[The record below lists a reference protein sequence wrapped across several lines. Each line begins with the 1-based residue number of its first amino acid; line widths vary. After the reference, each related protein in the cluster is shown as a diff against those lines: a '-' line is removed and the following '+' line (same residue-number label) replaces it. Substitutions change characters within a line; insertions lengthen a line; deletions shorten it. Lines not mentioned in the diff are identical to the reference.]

1 MVKMINLSEWGLRH
15 RSLTLYFMIVLVLFG
30 MLAYR
35 DLGQA
40 EDPEF
45 TIKLMAV
52 KTFWPGATALEVEK
66 QVTER
71 LEEKLQETP
80 WLDHLSSYS
89 KPGESMVFV
98 NLKDYT
104 PPDEVPNS
112 WYQVRKKIDDIRHT
126 FPAGVQGPFP
136 NDEFG
141 DTFGI
146 IYAFTGDGFSYAQL
160 RKYVDEV
167 RLKLLSVPDVAKV
180 ELMGVQEEKI
190 YIEIS
195 NVKLSKLGLQPI
207 QIFDTLNQQ
216 NYLTPAGDINTNS
229 DRIYIRVSRLESVEE
244 IRKVGIRSNGRL
256 FRLGDIASVYRTY
269 ADPPDFKMHYMG
281 EEVIGLSLSMA
292 KGGDILKL
300 GKLLEPIVQE
310 IQNNLPIGLDIH
322 TVANQPSVVENSV
335 SEFMSVLMDAV
346 IIVLVV
352 SFLSLGFRT
361 GLVVAFSI
369 PMVLAITF
377 LGMKLWGIDLQR
389 ISLGALIIALGLL
402 VDDAMISVEM
412 MSSKMEQG
420 MDRFNAAVFA
430 YTHTAFPM
438 LTGTLITLAGFLPV
452 FLAKSS
458 ASEYTGSIFIVVGLA
473 LMISWL
479 VAVLFVPF
487 MGYKLLPDFSEK
499 GRKKKTL
506 IGKGK
511 SSEEEVSTD
520 IYQKKFYCYF
530 RSVVTWCVNWRKTV
544 IVITLGLFLASIYS
558 FQFVENQFF
567 PDSNRNELI
576 VDLWLPQGSA
586 FQATEAYAKRFEKLL
601 EDEFFSSEESI
612 PDDGSSL
619 AKGSH
624 IINYVAYVGGGAPRF
639 YLPLDQELK
648 HNNLAQFVI
657 MTRNNESREIVR
669 ERLLEVFNEQFTDIR
684 GRVKRLENGPP
695 IGYPIQFRVSGRDRD
710 VLRKISQDVAIFM
723 RDNPNA
729 ANVNYNWN
737 ELSKVV
743 KLKIDQDKARVLGI
757 SSQELAVVINS
768 ILSGYSITRFR
779 DDDKLIEVLA
789 RAEKNERIGLGNLS
803 DVRIPTNNGTYVPL
817 SQLVSITYELEEGLI
832 WRRDL
837 LSTITVRADV
847 VGNVQA
853 AGVSLKIDKQLDS
866 IRERLPLDYKITLGG
881 IVEESAK
888 GEDSIVAVMPI
899 VVLVIFTLLMIQL
912 QSFQRTFIVLLTAP
926 LGIIGVSTALL
937 IFNAPYGFVANLGV
951 IALFGMI
958 MRNAVILVDQIER
971 DREEGAALKQAIIEA
986 SVRRMRPIALTAA
999 ASVLAMIPLS
1009 TSTFWGPMAMSIMG
1023 GLIVATLLTL
1033 LFLPALYS
1041 AWFRE

>member
-1 MVKMINLSEWGLRH
+1 MVKVVNLSEWGLRH
-15 RSLTLYFMIVLVLFG
+15 RSLTLYIMIVLVLFG

-35 DLGQA
+35 GLGQA
-40 EDPEF
+40 EDPDF
-45 TIKLMAV
+45 TIKMMAI
-52 KTFWPGATALEVEK
+52 KTFWPGATALEVER

-80 WLDHLSSYS
+80 WLDYLSSYS

-104 PPDEVPNS
+104 PPNEVPKS

-126 FPAGVQGPFP
+126 FPDGVQGPFP

-160 RKYVDEV
+160 REYVDEV

-180 ELMGVQEEKI
+180 DLLGVQEEKI

-229 DRIYIRVSRLESVEE
+229 DRIYIRVSRLESVDE
-244 IRKVGIRSNGRL
+244 IQKVGIRSNGRL

-269 ADPPDFKMHYMG
+269 ADPPDFKMHFMG

-292 KGGDILKL
+292 NGGDILKL

-310 IQNNLPIGLDIH
+310 IQSNLPIGLDIH
-322 TVANQPSVVENSV
+322 SVANQPAVVENSV
-335 SEFMSVLMDAV
+335 NEFMTVLMDAV

-420 MDRFNAAVFA
+420 MDRFNAAVYA

-438 LTGTLITLAGFLPV
+438 LTGTLITVAGFLPV

-473 LMISWL
+473 LMISWV

-487 MGYKLLPDFSEK
+487 MGYTLLPDFSAK
-499 GRKKKTL
+499 RRKKASHK
-506 IGKGK
+506 
-511 SSEEEVSTD
+511 EEKNHSDEIVSTE
-520 IYQKKFYCYF
+520 IYQKRFYRYF

-544 IVITLGLFLASIYS
+544 IFITLGLFLVSIYS
-558 FQFVENQFF
+558 FQFVDKQFF
-567 PDSNRNELI
+567 PSSNRNELM
-576 VDLWLPQGSA
+576 VDLWLPQGSS
-586 FQATEAYAKRFEKLL
+586 FDATEAYAKRFEAVL
-601 EDEFFSSEESI
+601 ENEFLSEDSFSAE
-612 PDDGSSL
+612 GSL
-619 AKGSH
+619 
-624 IINYVAYVGGGAPRF
+624 IINYVAYIGGGSPRF

-657 MTRNNESREIVR
+657 MTRDNESREIVR
-669 ERLLEVFNEQFTDIR
+669 KRLIEIFNEKFTDIR

-695 IGYPIQFRVSGRDRD
+695 IGYPIQFRVSGKDRD
-710 VLRKISQDVAIFM
+710 VIRKISQDVAIFM
-723 RDNPNA
+723 RENPNA
-729 ANVNYNWN
+729 DNVNYNWN

-743 KLKIDQDKARVLGI
+743 KLKIDQDKARILGI

-768 ILSGYSITRFR
+768 ILSGYSITQFR

-789 RAEKNERIGLGNLS
+789 RAEKNERLGLGNLS
-803 DVRIPTNNGTYVPL
+803 DVRIPTNNSTYVPL

-837 LSTITVRADV
+837 LPTITVRADV
-847 VGNVQA
+847 VGDVQA
-853 AGVSLKIDKQLDS
+853 ASVSLQIDKQLDS
-866 IRERLPLDYKITLGG
+866 LRERLPIDYKITLGG
-881 IVEESAK
+881 AVEESAK
-888 GEDSIVAVMPI
+888 GEESIVAVMPM
-899 VVLVIFTLLMIQL
+899 VVLSVFTLLMIQL
-912 QSFQRTFIVLLTAP
+912 QSFQRTIIVILTAP
-926 LGIIGVSTALL
+926 LGIIGVSAALL
-937 IFNAPYGFVANLGV
+937 LFNAPYGFVANLGV

-958 MRNAVILVDQIER
+958 MRNSVILVDQIER
-971 DREEGAALKQAIIEA
+971 DREEGADLKHAIIEA
-986 SVRRMRPIALTAA
+986 SVRRMRPIVLTAA

-1009 TSTFWGPMAMSIMG
+1009 TNTFWGPMAMSIMG

-1041 AWFRE
+1041 AWFRK

>member
-1 MVKMINLSEWGLRH
+1 MVKVVNLSEWGLRH
-15 RSLTLYFMIVLVLFG
+15 QSLTIYFMIVLVLFG

-40 EDPEF
+40 EDPDF
-45 TIKLMAV
+45 TIKLMAI
-52 KTFWPGATALEVEK
+52 KTIWPGATALEVER

-71 LEEKLQETP
+71 LEKKLQEIP
-80 WLDHLSSYS
+80 WLDYLSSYS

-98 NLKDYT
+98 NLKDFT
-104 PPDEVPNS
+104 PPNEVPNA

-126 FPAGVQGPFP
+126 FPVGVQGPFP

-160 RKYVDEV
+160 KDYVDEV
-167 RLKLLSVPDVAKV
+167 RLKLLSVQDVAKV
-180 ELMGVQEEKI
+180 DLLGVQKEKI

-195 NVKLSKLGLQPI
+195 TVKLAKLGLLPT

-216 NYLTPAGDINTNS
+216 NYLTPAGDVNTDS

-256 FRLGDIASVYRTY
+256 FRLGDIATVYRTY

-300 GKLLEPIVQE
+300 GESLEPIIQE
-310 IQNNLPIGLDIH
+310 IQSNLPIGIEIH
-322 TVANQPSVVENSV
+322 SVADQPEVVKNSV
-335 SEFMSVLMDAV
+335 SEFIKVLLEAV
-346 IIVLVV
+346 IIVLLV

-361 GLVVAFSI
+361 GLVVALSI

-420 MDRFNAAVFA
+420 MDRFKAAVYA

-438 LTGTLITLAGFLPV
+438 LTGTLITVAGFLPV

-473 LMISWL
+473 LMISWV

-487 MGYKLLPDFSEK
+487 LGYRLLPDHAKKMAEK
-499 GRKKKTL
+499 IKKQA
-506 IGKGK
+506 ID
-511 SSEEEVSTD
+511 EFQTD
-520 IYQKKFYCYF
+520 IYQGRFYRFF

-544 IVITLGLFLASIYS
+544 ILITLIVFSASIYS
-558 FQFVENQFF
+558 FQYVDKQFF
-567 PDSNRNELI
+567 PSSNRNELL

-586 FQATEAYAKRFEKLL
+586 FQATEAYAKRFEKEL
-601 EDEFFSSEESI
+601 
-612 PDDGSSL
+612 DGDKNIL
-619 AKGSH
+619 
-624 IINYVAYVGGGAPRF
+624 NYVVYIGGGSPRF

-657 MTRNNESREIVR
+657 MTRDNEAREIVK
-669 ERLLEVFNEQFTDIR
+669 ERLVQLFNEKFTNIR

-695 IGYPIQFRVSGRDRD
+695 VGYPIQFRVSGKDRD
-710 VLRKISQDVAIFM
+710 VLRSIAADVATFM
-723 RDNPNA
+723 RDHPNVD
-729 ANVNYNWN
+729 NVNFNWN

-768 ILSGYSITRFR
+768 ILSGYSITQFR
-779 DDDKLIEVLA
+779 DDDELIEVLA

-803 DVRIPTNNGTYVPL
+803 DIDIPTNNGTYVPL
-817 SQLVSITYELEEGLI
+817 SQLATISYELEEGLI

-837 LSTITVRADV
+837 QPTITVRADV
-847 VGNVQA
+847 IGHVQA
-853 AGVSLKIDKQLDS
+853 ATVSLQIEPQLDS
-866 IRERLPLDYKITLGG
+866 IRERLPNGYSVTLGG
-881 IVEESAK
+881 TVEESAK
-888 GEDSIVAVMPI
+888 GEKSIAAVMPV

-912 QSFQRTFIVLLTAP
+912 QSFQRTLIVILTAP
-926 LGIIGVSTALL
+926 LGIIGVSAALL

-958 MRNAVILVDQIER
+958 MRNSVILVDQIER
-971 DREEGAALKQAIIEA
+971 DREDGATMKASIIEA
-986 SVRRMRPIALTAA
+986 AVRRMRPIALTAA

-1009 TSTFWGPMAMSIMG
+1009 TNTFWGPMAMSIMG

-1033 LFLPALYS
+1033 LFLPALYA
-1041 AWFRE
+1041 AWFKA